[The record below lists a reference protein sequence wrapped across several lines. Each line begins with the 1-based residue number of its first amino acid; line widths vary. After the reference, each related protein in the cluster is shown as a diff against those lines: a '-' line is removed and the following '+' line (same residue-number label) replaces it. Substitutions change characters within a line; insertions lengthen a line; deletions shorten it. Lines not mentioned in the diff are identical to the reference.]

1 MLAEDKKIDVEEQI
15 IAYCKSHIGSQDI
28 KHPLYP
34 VRLGAYELFKAQGL
48 PTTRNEQW
56 KYTNIV
62 SKLEKIPSQSL
73 SKPVPVNLDNFINNF
88 EIVKK
93 AKANNDSVLVFMDG
107 AMQSQLSVVNSD
119 KKTISVT
126 SLKRDPIPD
135 WAIKLNSKKHSQNM
149 DELFNLNTTLM
160 EDGAIINISN
170 NKAIADT
177 IYIIHV
183 GNNDGFYNYRHMINV
198 QNGAHVNIFEFK
210 ISNKTDIE
218 ALYTSSIIWKIGD
231 NCVVNNVKYQAHN
244 QVTIGFNQ
252 QYADI
257 ENNTEFNSFT
267 ISSGSKLLREFRD
280 INCNGSNSN
289 ISISGIN
296 LLDGDSHIDTML
308 SVKHKAPNTISRE
321 KYKSILNDSSKGVFQ
336 GNIIVDD
343 IAQKTIAKQSI
354 DALILS
360 KNAEH
365 DAKPELEIY
374 ADDVQCGH
382 GATTGQISQDS
393 LFYLK
398 SRGIPEEEA
407 KRLLVHAF
415 LTDALEEIKDKKI
428 LETFADAMNNMLN
441 RVSKGNLNV

>member
-15 IAYCKSHIGSQDI
+15 IAYCKSHIGNQDI

-34 VRLGAYELFKAQGL
+34 VRLGAYELFKSQGL

>member
-1 MLAEDKKIDVEEQI
+1 MLAEDKNINVEEQI
-15 IAYCKSHIGSQDI
+15 ISYCKDNICSQDI

-34 VRLGAYELFKAQGL
+34 SRLGAYELFRAHGL

-56 KYTNIV
+56 KYTNIAA
-62 SKLEKIPSQSL
+62 KLEKIPSQSEI
-73 SKPVPVNLDNFINNF
+73 KPVPVNLDNFINNF

-93 AKANNDSVLVFMDG
+93 AKENKDSVLVFMDG
-107 AMQSQLSVVNSD
+107 AMQSQLSAVNSES
-119 KKTISVT
+119 KTISIS
-126 SLKRDPIPD
+126 SLKKDPIPD
-135 WAIKLNSKKHSQNM
+135 WAIKLNSKKHSQNVN
-149 DELFNLNTTLM
+149 ELFNLNTALM
-160 EDGAIINISN
+160 EDGALINISDN
-170 NKAIADT
+170 GGIADT

-198 QNGAHVNIFEFK
+198 ENGAHVNIIEFK
-210 ISNKTDIE
+210 ISNKTNIE
-218 ALYTSSIIWKIGD
+218 ALYTSSIIWNISD

-244 QVTIGFNQ
+244 QITIGFNQ

-321 KYKSILNDSSKGVFQ
+321 KYKSILNDNSKGVFQ

-360 KNAEH
+360 KTAEH

-382 GATTGQISQDS
+382 GATTGQISKES

-407 KRLLVHAF
+407 KRLLVNAF
-415 LTDALEEIKDKKI
+415 LTDALEEIKHKKI
-428 LETFADAMNNMLN
+428 LETFSDVMNSMLN

>member
-1 MLAEDKKIDVEEQI
+1 
-15 IAYCKSHIGSQDI
+15 
-28 KHPLYP
+28 
-34 VRLGAYELFKAQGL
+34 
-48 PTTRNEQW
+48 
-56 KYTNIV
+56 
-62 SKLEKIPSQSL
+62 
-73 SKPVPVNLDNFINNF
+73 
-88 EIVKK
+88 
-93 AKANNDSVLVFMDG
+93 
-107 AMQSQLSVVNSD
+107 MQSQLSAVNSES
-119 KKTISVT
+119 KTISIS
-126 SLKRDPIPD
+126 SLKKDPIPD
-135 WAIKLNSKKHSQNM
+135 WAIKLNSKKHSQNVN
-149 DELFNLNTTLM
+149 ELFNLNTALM
-160 EDGAIINISN
+160 EDGALINISDN
-170 NKAIADT
+170 GGIADT

-198 QNGAHVNIFEFK
+198 ENGAHVNIIEFK
-210 ISNKTDIE
+210 ISNKTNIE
-218 ALYTSSIIWKIGD
+218 ALYTSSIIWNISD

-244 QVTIGFNQ
+244 QITIGFNQ

-321 KYKSILNDSSKGVFQ
+321 KYKSILNDNSKGVFQ

-360 KNAEH
+360 KTAEH

-382 GATTGQISQDS
+382 GATTGQISQES

-407 KRLLVHAF
+407 KRLLVNAF

-428 LETFADAMNNMLN
+428 LETFSDVMNSMLN

>member
-15 IAYCKSHIGSQDI
+15 ITYCKNHIVSQDI

-56 KYTNIV
+56 RYTNIV

-93 AKANNDSVLVFMDG
+93 AKENNDSVLVFMDG

-119 KKTISVT
+119 TKTISVT

-183 GNNDGFYNYRHMINV
+183 GLSLI
-198 QNGAHVNIFEFK
+198 
-210 ISNKTDIE
+210 
-218 ALYTSSIIWKIGD
+218 
-231 NCVVNNVKYQAHN
+231 
-244 QVTIGFNQ
+244 
-252 QYADI
+252 
-257 ENNTEFNSFT
+257 
-267 ISSGSKLLREFRD
+267 
-280 INCNGSNSN
+280 
-289 ISISGIN
+289 
-296 LLDGDSHIDTML
+296 HI
-308 SVKHKAPNTISRE
+308 
-321 KYKSILNDSSKGVFQ
+321 
-336 GNIIVDD
+336 
-343 IAQKTIAKQSI
+343 
-354 DALILS
+354 
-360 KNAEH
+360 
-365 DAKPELEIY
+365 
-374 ADDVQCGH
+374 
-382 GATTGQISQDS
+382 
-393 LFYLK
+393 
-398 SRGIPEEEA
+398 
-407 KRLLVHAF
+407 
-415 LTDALEEIKDKKI
+415 
-428 LETFADAMNNMLN
+428 
-441 RVSKGNLNV
+441 